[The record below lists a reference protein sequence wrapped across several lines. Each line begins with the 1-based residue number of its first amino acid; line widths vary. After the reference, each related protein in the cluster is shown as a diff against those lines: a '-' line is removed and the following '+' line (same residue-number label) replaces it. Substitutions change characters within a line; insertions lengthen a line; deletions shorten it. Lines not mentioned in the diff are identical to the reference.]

1 MRIPGDS
8 LRFLRLFLGRHE
20 PIVMDEALKLWNRQR
35 EAITRAQIEYA
46 VANKEVPVEWML
58 AWQDDYADFVNNT
71 LDPEWREAFR
81 DAGEKMAEE
90 GITPAVGEP
99 FFFTPTGR
107 RIDEWIQTRGGELIT
122 NLTVQQREAVR
133 AIIRHYTVEA
143 PSSPDELAR
152 VLRPVIGLTKR
163 QAVAVQKLEEAL
175 IAEGLPR
182 SVIQKQV
189 NNYAEKLLRYRSESI
204 ARTELSFAW
213 NQGQHES
220 VAQASEKGYLPDTS
234 RIRKVWITAED
245 EMVCDICAPLNGV
258 TVGFE
263 EIFSFRN
270 ERNEIQEVS
279 FLCPAHVRCRCSIGY
294 DVEV

>member
-1 MRIPGDS
+1 MEAVKSGVLTPNEARELLGYDKKEGADVLLAPANLLPLTLGMKNENPGDS

-35 EAITRAQIEYA
+35 EAITRTQIEYA

-163 QAVAVQKLEEAL
+163 QALCSKLEE
-175 IAEGLPR
+175 
-182 SVIQKQV
+182 
-189 NNYAEKLLRYRSESI
+189 Y
-204 ARTELSFAW
+204 
-213 NQGQHES
+213 
-220 VAQASEKGYLPDTS
+220 
-234 RIRKVWITAED
+234 
-245 EMVCDICAPLNGV
+245 
-258 TVGFE
+258 
-263 EIFSFRN
+263 
-270 ERNEIQEVS
+270 
-279 FLCPAHVRCRCSIGY
+279 
-294 DVEV
+294 